1 MSDEK
6 VGLSIDGYAAGQESL
21 AGWDA
26 EVFVLDGVA
35 RGVDAP
41 APRLALDPDAVL
53 ELELANGTRILVAA
67 ADAERYLGAAAGRGE
82 GKPGEIAVGQV
93 LHLAGPRQPAGAAR
107 EGLGAW
113 VLKGLR
119 VYRHGPAG
127 MTALVAAGTYQDA
140 QLDDHNGLYRCATE
154 AWGLDPGGRAARIRR
169 ADAACL
175 IHGTASSS
183 EGSFRGPVGQRD
195 VPRAARH
202 DLWRAHLRA
211 GAPHLTE
218 SPVAN
223 ALALVKTLPK
233 GARLHLVSHSR
244 GGMVGELLARAN
256 RVDLEPF
263 TDAEI
268 DRFLAHAQRLGRDGF
283 GDRCRAS
290 ARTQPRA
297 ARARHHGSSASC
309 ASPARR
315 AAPRWP
321 RAGWTAGPASCS
333 TCWARASTRRA
344 TLIPG
349 LLPVAK
355 GYDLLKNFLLAV
367 VSERT
372 DARILPGPGSD
383 DARLAAG
390 GPAQC
395 ART

>member
-6 VGLSIDGYAAGQESL
+6 VGLRIDGYAAGQESL

-127 MTALVAAGTYQDA
+127 ITALVAAGTYQDA

-154 AWGLDPGGRAARIRR
+154 AWGLTRV
-169 ADAACL
+169 DALPASGEPTLVL

-183 EGSFRGPVGQRD
+183 EGSFRG
-195 VPRAARH
+195 
-202 DLWRAHLRA
+202 LWDNATYRERLATTYGGRIYALEHRS
-211 GAPHLTE
+211 LTE

-223 ALALVKTLPK
+223 ALALVKALPK

-256 RVDLEPF
+256 RVGLEPF

-268 DRFLAHAQRLGRDGF
+268 DRFLAHAQRLGRTDSATMPSV
-283 GDRCRAS
+283 CAS
-290 ARTQPRA
+290 STASCARA
-297 ARARHHGSSASC
+297 ASRSSASC

-344 TLIPG
+344 T
-349 LLPVAK
+349 
-355 GYDLLKNFLLAV
+355 
-367 VSERT
+367 
-372 DARILPGPGSD
+372 
-383 DARLAAG
+383 
-390 GPAQC
+390 
-395 ART
+395 